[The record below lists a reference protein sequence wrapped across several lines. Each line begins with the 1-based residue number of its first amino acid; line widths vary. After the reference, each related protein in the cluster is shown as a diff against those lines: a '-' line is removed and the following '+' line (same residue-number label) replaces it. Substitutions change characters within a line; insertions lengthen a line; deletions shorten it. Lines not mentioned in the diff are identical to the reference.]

1 MSSYIEPE
9 EWLRTFA
16 ESYNTVGTEAAAGDR
31 IVFDDDIKERLLE
44 AARTIENLRDW
55 LYDAENAIRWDDDD

>member
-1 MSSYIEPE
+1 MTYIEPE

-16 ESYNTVGTEAAAGDR
+16 ESYNTVGTEAKPGDR

-44 AARTIENLRDW
+44 AARTIENLRDY